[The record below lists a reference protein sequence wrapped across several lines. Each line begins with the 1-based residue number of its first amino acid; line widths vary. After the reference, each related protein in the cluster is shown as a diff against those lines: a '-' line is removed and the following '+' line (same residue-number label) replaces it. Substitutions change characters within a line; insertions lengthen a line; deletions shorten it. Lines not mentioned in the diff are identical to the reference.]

1 MGDAADL
8 SHTEGTPKGEDMADP
23 ASETKGPTNRPVGQV
38 EDDPMEPKNSASGTE
53 GMG

>member
-1 MGDAADL
+1 MAEVADPP
-8 SHTEGTPKGEDMADP
+8 TPKAPPGARTMAEP
-23 ASETKGPTNRPVGQV
+23 ATETQGATNRPVGQV